1 MRALSPAGRHPAKA
15 TARWADRAARPCTA
29 PAHWPPMT
37 AVVSRTRSTLQIVR
51 RVLGNPTLRRVELA
65 FLAFNTVEYGSWVA
79 ILLYAYA
86 ETGPASVGLVALA
99 QLLPAAVVAPFG
111 GTLGDRFRRERVLL
125 AAYSLFATWTVL
137 IAAGMVL
144 AWAPPVV
151 YLAAI
156 AASMTLTLV
165 RPAHNALLPGLAHD
179 PSELTAANAVT
190 SIAES
195 SGLLLGPLSAA
206 AILSVAGPGAVLA
219 LLALVAMTAAVL
231 VLGLRPHAHAGAPH
245 LSDEAYD
252 AALHT
257 AEEDHPE
264 VRGPAI
270 LGGFRALADHP
281 DARLIVAILSSR
293 MLLIGA
299 CDVLFVLIAIEQF
312 GTGESGAAILSAAIG
327 AGGILGG
334 MVAFGLIGRQR
345 LAPVLLASGVAWG
358 LLFLLFG
365 VFAPAVVAPA
375 LLVAC
380 GIALTLMD
388 VAGRTALQRAVHDE
402 VLARVFGILEG
413 LMTVCLAI
421 GSILLPLA
429 VAVFGIPVAAA
440 AFAAVI
446 PLVVVL
452 ASPGLRG
459 IDRRAN
465 VPVRALAL
473 LRRLPLFA
481 GLSPPTLESLARS
494 GVWQS
499 VPPST
504 AVIREGDPGER
515 FFVAGDGLGRRQPG
529 RRVRA
534 DAVDP
539 GRRVRRDRAA
549 AERAADGDGHGDQR
563 HAAAGDRAHRVPRRG
578 DGPGGGE
585 RDGGPDRGHLPR
597 SRPRAGRRPAN
608 QPVASVRAGR
618 NRHLSRRRAHPRHPR
633 RTAPIATRSSLRPGS
648 APPRRSCPCRAGARS
663 GHRPSSRRPRR
674 CRFRRSRRT
683 RSRAS

>member
-1 MRALSPAGRHPAKA
+1 
-15 TARWADRAARPCTA
+15 
-29 PAHWPPMT
+29 
-37 AVVSRTRSTLQIVR
+37 
-51 RVLGNPTLRRVELA
+51 
-65 FLAFNTVEYGSWVA
+65 
-79 ILLYAYA
+79 
-86 ETGPASVGLVALA
+86 
-99 QLLPAAVVAPFG
+99 
-111 GTLGDRFRRERVLL
+111 
-125 AAYSLFATWTVL
+125 
-137 IAAGMVL
+137 
-144 AWAPPVV
+144 
-151 YLAAI
+151 
-156 AASMTLTLV
+156 MTLTLV

-270 LGGFRALADHP
+270 LGGFRALAEHP

-429 VAVFGIPVAAA
+429 VAVFGIPAAAA

-504 AVIREGDPGER
+504 VVIREGDPGER
-515 FFVAGDGLGRRQPG
+515 FFVLETGSLDVSRGGEF
-529 RRVRA
+529 VR
-534 DAVDP
+534 DAVGP

-578 DGPGGGE
+578 HGTGGGQ
-585 RDGGPDRGHLPR
+585 RDGGPDRGHVPR
-597 SRPRAGRRPAN
+597 SRPRA
-608 QPVASVRAGR
+608 AG
-618 NRHLSRRRAHPRHPR
+618 RRRA
-633 RTAPIATRSSLRPGS
+633 TGS
-648 APPRRSCPCRAGARS
+648 RARNRAGVTT
-663 GHRPSSRRPRR
+663 SRLG
-674 CRFRRSRRT
+674 RSRC
-683 RSRAS
+683 